1 LEVEQGP
8 IEIAWKEEKTPT
20 RTSTWFEI
28 QYGKPKI
35 AVCGSK
41 GKSSCNR
48 SCIPKFTQL
57 ASTSTQVVGMW
68 SLALYSTLWHL
79 SPSNKKQSLFQ
90 LIVVKTFYRS
100 WYVHVRAFL

>member
-1 LEVEQGP
+1 MELEQGP

-41 GKSSCNR
+41 GKS
-48 SCIPKFTQL
+48 
-57 ASTSTQVVGMW
+57 
-68 SLALYSTLWHL
+68 
-79 SPSNKKQSLFQ
+79 
-90 LIVVKTFYRS
+90 
-100 WYVHVRAFL
+100 